1 MAKLDNLFEEAIFL
15 TDKIARTLDT
25 QEDKH
30 YAEYRD
36 SILSLKER
44 YGKKILNV
52 LIAGEVSVG
61 KSTFVNTL
69 LKEDVCETAEETCTN
84 AASVIK
90 YGETEK
96 VTVYFN
102 PTEDDSN
109 PAPKQILRSQIKE
122 YTSEKWNSKNKKE
135 ARLIEI
141 EIPNDVLK
149 EGIVIIDTPGLGAI
163 EPKHAVATYGI
174 APIADIIFFLGSTIR
189 QLSSFEINHLKRL
202 IECSKC
208 DNIVH
213 VLTKTD
219 QGNPKVIM
227 DENREEINKVLPD
240 KEISFFGVSSVLY
253 NDYLS
258 SNDEDDLIE
267 SGFKPLLEYIALIN
281 EKIQGLLDAKYKKIL
296 MSRLVS
302 LHSDVKTISDA
313 ANNPTT
319 AEERLKKLKEL
330 IERLEELEDQ
340 NHRWRSLLS
349 EGFGQLEIDSTSR
362 LNNEKYELR
371 SKVDSLLEIDS
382 YLKNPDEIG
391 YTLQADMVCF
401 LTTLKQFVQDRIT
414 KIHSDI
420 VQASELDKI
429 RKEIHTNKLNP
440 DEDVHIEDEWDFER
454 FATTVRIYVI
464 SVAGTSAVGATI
476 GGMLGGPVGFA
487 IGGALGAFVG
497 WLSAK
502 FISKNEK
509 RRRIKVQAYEAI
521 DKFFNQLSLD
531 MKSLLLGARA
541 TMSTSFEEEYRKEK
555 KFCLLQK
562 KQLEDIAGRDAT
574 YRSVLQKIVTAVENL
589 ISKAEAND

>member
-25 QEDKH
+25 QEEKH
-30 YAEYRD
+30 YGEYRD
-36 SILSLKER
+36 SILSLKEQ

-96 VTVYFN
+96 VKVFFN
-102 PTEDDSN
+102 PTENDSN
-109 PAPKQILRSQIKE
+109 PAPKQILRSQIRE
-122 YTSEKWNSKNKKE
+122 YTSEKCNSKNKKE
-135 ARLIEI
+135 VRLIEI
-141 EIPNDVLK
+141 EIPNEVLK

-163 EPKHAVATYGI
+163 EPKHAIVTYGI

-202 IECSKC
+202 VECSKC

-213 VLTKTD
+213 ILTKID
-219 QGNPKVIM
+219 QGNSKVIM
-227 DENREEINKVLPD
+227 DENKGEISKVLIE
-240 KEISFFGVSSVLY
+240 KEISYFGVSSVLY
-253 NDYLS
+253 NDYLNTS
-258 SNDEDDLIE
+258 DEEDLKE
-267 SGFKPLLEYIALIN
+267 SGFCPLLEHIELISAR
-281 EKIQGLLDAKYKKIL
+281 IQGFLDTKYKKLL
-296 MSRLVS
+296 MSQLVS

-313 ANNPTT
+313 ASNPTT

-340 NHRWRSLLS
+340 NHKWRTQLS

-401 LTTLKQFVQDRIT
+401 LNTLKQFAQDRIT

-420 VQASELDKI
+420 VKVSELDKI

-440 DEDVHIEDEWDFER
+440 DENVRIEDDWDFER
-454 FATTVRIYVI
+454 FATTVRIYII
-464 SVAGTSAVGATI
+464 SVTGTSAIGATI

-497 WLSAK
+497 WISAK

-509 RRRIKVQAYEAI
+509 RHRIKVQAYDAI

-531 MKSLLLGARA
+531 MKSLLLGARS
-541 TMSTSFEEEYRKEK
+541 TMTTSFEEEYRKEK

-562 KQLEDIAGRDAT
+562 KRLEEIAGRDAT
-574 YRSVLQKIVTAVENL
+574 YRTVLQKIVIAVETL
-589 ISKAEAND
+589 ISNTETND